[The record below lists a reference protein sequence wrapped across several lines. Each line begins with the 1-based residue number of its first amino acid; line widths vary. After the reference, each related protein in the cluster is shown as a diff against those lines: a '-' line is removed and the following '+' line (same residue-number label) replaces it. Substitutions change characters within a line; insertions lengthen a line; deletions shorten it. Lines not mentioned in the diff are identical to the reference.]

1 MNLFWKIIFWT
12 LTIGLGFV
20 NPVITFVLVILYYLP
35 GILQDNCENN
45 NKSDSQR
52 EKKSESTKNQ
62 GQMKEFSKD
71 TMEEYR

>member
-20 NPVITFVLVILYYLP
+20 NPLITFVMVILYYLP

-52 EKKSESTKNQ
+52 ERKSESAKNQ
-62 GQMKEFSKD
+62 GQMKEFSDD
-71 TMEEYR
+71 TIEEFR

>member
-52 EKKSESTKNQ
+52 ERKSESTKNQ

-71 TMEEYR
+71 TIEEYR

>member
-12 LTIGLGFV
+12 LAIGLGFV

-52 EKKSESTKNQ
+52 DRKSESTKNQ

-71 TMEEYR
+71 TIEEYR